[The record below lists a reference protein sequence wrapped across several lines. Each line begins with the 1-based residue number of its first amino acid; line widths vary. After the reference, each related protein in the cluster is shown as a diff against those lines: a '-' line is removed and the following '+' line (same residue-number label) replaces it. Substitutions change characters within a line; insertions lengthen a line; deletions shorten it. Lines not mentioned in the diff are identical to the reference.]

1 MLTLLRHINRIGAT
15 SKGSDEKKSHMLT
28 QLKSSIV
35 YYSCPLIFL
44 TLNPGERYSP
54 LALFYA
60 GKEINLKTF
69 NPECWTAANRLKVM
83 MDNPLAMLEYF
94 HTTISTIIEGLL
106 KQGLFGKMRHYYGTI
121 EYQGRG
127 SPHIH
132 LAVHSKKK
140 IKLMVMQIW
149 IDGTTTPAEMR
160 DKAKVDADFCMR
172 LLHYISSLITETLPP
187 KVSDDDLE

>member
-1 MLTLLRHINRIGAT
+1 
-15 SKGSDEKKSHMLT
+15 MLT

-106 KQGLFGKMRHYYGTI
+106 KQGLFGKMSHYYGTI